1 MCYHQCVLASY
12 IYPVPQLHVLLQ
24 HGSAAE
30 RFLPI
35 TAQPVGADAQKQNK
49 KTSLTEGERDNGAKR
64 TLTGRCS
71 LATEAAVCPFVLVS
85 DVTSQTGRG
94 CEGILTLVA
103 RKLL

>member
-1 MCYHQCVLASY
+1 M
-12 IYPVPQLHVLLQ
+12 LLQ

-35 TAQPVGADAQKQNK
+35 TAQPAGTNRQKDKKKQK
-49 KTSLTEGERDNGAKR
+49 KTSVTAGERDNRVKR

-71 LATEAAVCPFVLVS
+71 LATKAAVCPFVLVS
-85 DVTSQTGRG
+85 DVASQTGRG
-94 CEGILTLVA
+94 REGILTLVA